1 MSSEEVGKGRILVG
15 IGGSDIPEQ
24 MMRVAGKLAAA
35 MNAELCGL
43 FVEEEYLFDLSR
55 LPFAKTVGT
64 GGNAP
69 QALTEQLMD
78 EAMRRQANLFRRAL
92 AEIAQK
98 SNLRWTFDRARG
110 RAQSAL
116 MAIARKQDIVVLQAT
131 STEFTVKDMILAG
144 RQVAGAVSGIVVFGQ
159 RARRISGPVV
169 AIDDGDEMG
178 LRTLHFAKQIAKSMD
193 APVHVLI
200 IAASEEEAARIEGR
214 AAAELEE
221 VKLAGFRRL
230 LSSGADELEAAL
242 QDLRP
247 CFVVADLEGE
257 PFSDNEAASAIIRA
271 AGAPVL
277 LIRPERSI

>member
-1 MSSEEVGKGRILVG
+1 
-15 IGGSDIPEQ
+15 
-24 MMRVAGKLAAA
+24 
-35 MNAELCGL
+35 
-43 FVEEEYLFDLSR
+43 
-55 LPFAKTVGT
+55 
-64 GGNAP
+64 
-69 QALTEQLMD
+69 
-78 EAMRRQANLFRRAL
+78 
-92 AEIAQK
+92 
-98 SNLRWTFDRARG
+98 
-110 RAQSAL
+110 
-116 MAIARKQDIVVLQAT
+116 
-131 STEFTVKDMILAG
+131 
-144 RQVAGAVSGIVVFGQ
+144 
-159 RARRISGPVV
+159 
-169 AIDDGDEMG
+169 MG